1 MNLTELTLNA
11 YPSHTTDKI
20 RFADTDR
27 QGHVNNACFA
37 TFLET
42 GRVELLYAQET
53 SITAPGC
60 VFVIVQLNVALKAE
74 LQWPGV
80 VDIGTGVT
88 KLGNSSI
95 GLAQGLYQ
103 NGNLAAIAETVI
115 VQIDELT
122 KKPMPLSIHA
132 RDFLEKLRLPD

>member
-1 MNLTELTLNA
+1 MNLNELTFDS
-11 YPSHTTDKI
+11 YPSQTTDKI

-37 TFLET
+37 TYLET
-42 GRVELLYAQET
+42 GRVEILYAGPKPL
-53 SITAPGC
+53 TAHGC
-60 VFVIVQLNVALKAE
+60 VFVIVQLNVSLKAE

-80 VDIGTGVT
+80 VSIGTAVT

-103 NGNLAAIAETVI
+103 NNALAATAETVI

-122 KKPMPLSIHA
+122 KKPVGLSEEA
-132 RDFLEKLRLPD
+132 RLVLSRLLLS